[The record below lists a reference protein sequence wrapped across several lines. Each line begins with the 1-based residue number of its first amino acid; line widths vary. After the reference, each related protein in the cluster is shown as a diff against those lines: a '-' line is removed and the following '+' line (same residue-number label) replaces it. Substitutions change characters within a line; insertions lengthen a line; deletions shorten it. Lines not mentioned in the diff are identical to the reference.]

1 MSKFKGPSR
10 AGNYGPSTCR
20 TSGTAPGGVKQ
31 YPPISAKIKGPGA
44 GKYGRQPC
52 TGIRNHDFTMFAEP
66 AYTMRIKHTEKI
78 LADTVSPGAFF
89 IDPHLSRFG
98 WWKPSSFC
106 IQNREKSLSLMS
118 TPAPTEYYTEKVH
131 PQGEPYAPAYS
142 LADRTRYRENDPN
155 PAPNAYTLPGM
166 LGPRLPLKPS
176 APCYSMASKMDIWS
190 NAKELARVP
199 GPASFVVP
207 EPNVYLHRQPAY
219 SMWRKYN
226 FVRDSTPGPADYKT
240 SRVTITKP
248 RAPDFSLGIRHSEY
262 LTPLVIDVM
271 E

>member
-1 MSKFKGPSR
+1 HPYAGEQIPGRWETRDLLIRGRSPSLLR
-10 AGNYGPSTCR
+10 
-20 TSGTAPGGVKQ
+20 
-31 YPPISAKIKGPGA
+31 PGA

-66 AYTMRIKHTEKI
+66 AYTMHIKHTEKI
-78 LADTVSPGAFF
+78 LADTVSPAACF

-98 WWKPSSFC
+98 WWKPPSFH
-106 IQNREKSLSLMS
+106 IQNI
-118 TPAPTEYYTEKVH
+118 PAPNEYHTEKVH

-142 LADRTRYRENDPN
+142 LAIRTRYRENDPN

-166 LGPRLPLKPS
+166 LGPGLPIKPS
-176 APCYSMASKMDIWS
+176 APCYSMASKVNMWS
-190 NAKELARVP
+190 KMEELAKGP
-199 GPASFVVP
+199 GPASFIRP

-219 SMWRKYN
+219 SMWRKYMS
-226 FVRDSTPGPADYKT
+226 VRDSTPGPADYET
-240 SRVTITKP
+240 NRITITKP

-271 E
+271 D

>member
-1 MSKFKGPSR
+1 MSKSIGPNR
-10 AGNYGPSTCR
+10 AGNYGASTCR
-20 TSGTAPGGVKQ
+20 TSATAPGGVKQ

-66 AYTMRIKHTEKI
+66 AYTMHCRGVYKRTHINFTHRKSTGDIKICTKLTNTCMQIPLSSVLTI
-78 LADTVSPGAFF
+78 LRD
-89 IDPHLSRFG
+89 L
-98 WWKPSSFC
+98 
-106 IQNREKSLSLMS
+106 
-118 TPAPTEYYTEKVH
+118 TPAPNEYHTEKVH

-142 LADRTRYRENDPN
+142 LADRTRYCENDPN
-155 PAPNAYTLPGM
+155 PAPNAYTLPGT
-166 LGPRLPLKPS
+166 LGPRLPIKPS
-176 APCYSMASKMDIWS
+176 APCYSMASKMDMQR
-190 NAKELARVP
+190 NAEMLARVP

-207 EPNVYLHRQPAY
+207 EPNVYLNRQPAY
-219 SMWRKYN
+219 SMWRKYK
-226 FVRDSTPGPADYKT
+226 FIRDSTPGPADYKT
-240 SRVTITKP
+240 SRVTIIKP

>member
-1 MSKFKGPSR
+1 NSFR
-10 AGNYGPSTCR
+10 ENLLVT
-20 TSGTAPGGVKQ
+20 
-31 YPPISAKIKGPGA
+31 PIIISPWPGA

-66 AYTMRIKHTEKI
+66 AYTMRIKHTEKS
-78 LADTVSPGAFF
+78 DTGACF

-98 WWKPSSFC
+98 WWKPSSFR
-106 IQNREKSLSLMS
+106 IQNASWISGLMS
-118 TPAPTEYYTEKVH
+118 TPAPNEYHTEKVH

-155 PAPNAYTLPGM
+155 PAPNAYTLPGT
-166 LGPRLPLKPS
+166 LGPRLPIKPS
-176 APCYSMASKMDIWS
+176 APCYSMASKMDMQR
-190 NAKELARVP
+190 NAEMLARVP

-207 EPNVYLHRQPAY
+207 EPNVYLNRQPAY
-219 SMWRKYN
+219 SMWRKYK
-226 FVRDSTPGPADYKT
+226 FIRDSTPGPADYKT
-240 SRVTITKP
+240 SRVTIIKP

-262 LTPLVIDVM
+262 LTPLVIDVV